1 MSLRRHRWNA
11 QQRAY
16 LAEYLVQGCPRIDLT
31 NIHTLGFF
39 VTAVSADISRVFHR
53 DIKRD
58 DVVNEILRMRV
69 RFDRFCRYLEH
80 PGVVYDADDNRVTVT
95 RAYYVYLCK
104 EPRYMASHRRRGE
117 PLFSAMR
124 QIFFL
129 STAELADWVTLQ
141 WAFRVFG
148 DDWVTAVA
156 P

>member
-16 LAEYLVQGCPRIDLT
+16 LAEYLVQGCTRINLT

-39 VTAVSADISRVFHR
+39 VTAASADISRVFHR

-58 DVVNEILRMRV
+58 DVVDEILRMRIH
-69 RFDRFCRYLEH
+69 FDHFCQYLEH
-80 PGVVYDADDNRVTVT
+80 PDVLYDTDDNRVTVT
-95 RAYYVYLCK
+95 RAYYAHLGK
-104 EPRYMASHRRRGE
+104 EPRFMASHRIRGE
-117 PLFSAMR
+117 PLYLSMH

-129 STAELADWVTLQ
+129 PTAELADWMTLQ

-148 DDWVTAVA
+148 DDW
-156 P
+156 

>member
-16 LAEYLVQGCPRIDLT
+16 LAEYLIQECPRIDLT

-39 VTAVSADISRVFHR
+39 ITAAYADISRVFRR

-58 DVVNEILRMRV
+58 DVVDEILRMRV
-69 RFDRFCRYLEH
+69 RFDRFFRYLEH
-80 PGVVYDADDNRVTVT
+80 SSVLYDADDNRVTVT
-95 RAYYVYLCK
+95 RAYYAHLGK
-104 EPRYMASHRRRGE
+104 EPRFMAQHRIRDE
-117 PLFSAMR
+117 PLFLSMR

-129 STAELADWVTLQ
+129 PTAELADWMTLQ
-141 WAFRVFG
+141 WAFRVFS
-148 DDWVTAVA
+148 DDCVSAVA